1 MSRSEY
7 NRGLEDAARIVS
19 LAAKVW
25 REDAGSLPADTHIRK
40 HIVEVVAQTIET
52 IAEVIRTA
60 PQEAA
65 DQEQGEGPRR

>member
-1 MSRSEY
+1 MGHSEY
-7 NRGLEDAARIVS
+7 ERGLEDAARIVS

-25 REDAGSLPADTHIRK
+25 REDAGRQPAETHIRR

-65 DQEQGEGPRR
+65 DQKQGEGPHQ